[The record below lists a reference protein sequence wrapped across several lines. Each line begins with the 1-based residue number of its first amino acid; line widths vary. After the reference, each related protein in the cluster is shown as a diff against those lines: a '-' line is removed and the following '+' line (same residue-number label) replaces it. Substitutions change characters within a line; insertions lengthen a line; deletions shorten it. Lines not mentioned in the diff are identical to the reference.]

1 MYADIDLAG
10 VRFANPFIRG
20 VRFSLATGLHV
31 IAAHER
37 RHLWQAWNVRRAE
50 ERARGRH
57 TEDLMSRDEPDL
69 ILEFIRRMWAVD
81 HELQRVS
88 KRMVERI
95 GLTAPQRL
103 AVRFIGRHSG
113 VTLGELAELLHL
125 HAGTV
130 TGIVRRLEE
139 LGFVVQTRST
149 EDTRRRHLTLTAKG
163 RLDRPSPE
171 RHGGGG
177 RTSHCVRGDLEDLA
191 TTAAVMDVLAR
202 NLAAE

>member
-1 MYADIDLAG
+1 M
-10 VRFANPFIRG
+10 NP
-20 VRFSLATGLHV
+20 
-31 IAAHER
+31 
-37 RHLWQAWNVRRAE
+37 
-50 ERARGRH
+50 
-57 TEDLMSRDEPDL
+57 DP
-69 ILEFIRRMWAVD
+69 ILEFIRRRWAVD

-88 KRMVERI
+88 KRMVGRI

-113 VTLGELAELLHL
+113 VTLGRLAELLHL

-139 LGFVVQTRST
+139 LGLVVQTRSD

-163 RLDRPSPE
+163 RQVDRRRKGTVE
-171 RHGGGG
+171 AA
-177 RTSHCVRGDLEDLA
+177 VRRMASAISAKDLA
-191 TTAAVMDVLAR
+191 TAASVMDTLAK